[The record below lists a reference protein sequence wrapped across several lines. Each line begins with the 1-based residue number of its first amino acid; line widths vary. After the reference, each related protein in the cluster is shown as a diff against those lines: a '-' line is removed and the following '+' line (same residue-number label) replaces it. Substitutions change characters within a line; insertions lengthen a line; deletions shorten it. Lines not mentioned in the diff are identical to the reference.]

1 MADSSSRP
9 SSGKATPTPSSPREG
24 DLDTIEGQSHP
35 SDGTLPQAEDKPI
48 NANWGD
54 ESQKKPIKTKPKSEK
69 QPPKYS
75 EGATHKREEKVVTPP
90 PFDESEEPVF
100 HTPTGPRQ
108 ENPQQ
113 PSELWEPKPR
123 PEYLEILTN
132 PIDKFWSETEEDSEL
147 HRRQPASHPR
157 NIERRESVELCAI
170 HYDKDYT
177 KYEPIRL
184 RSPSYVYPKVN
195 RTHSATFYSDPKV
208 LPLAFF
214 NAAYIE
220 LRRAHTAGEITA
232 EISEKRKQR
241 SRKRGTHDPLRT
253 PSSGSDSDDDW
264 RPFRDSNSLD
274 SPSDSSVTSIESSLE
289 SDDSS
294 DNPRSRSSSW
304 SNSSSSS
311 EANRKRKNRKPSQS
325 SEDSSD
331 DSGDQSPLNNS
342 KKQKEKSRKT
352 PKSAA
357 GTPSPDSIDSREYTP
372 AHKPLVHIGPI
383 APTDV
388 ILGLAPNCAPENKDS
403 ENNDSNMA
411 TTTQDLVDTLTKTL
425 REINQSPAVPLP
437 IFKGKKGEDPE
448 DHILKVEDYFTLH
461 SIEDASEKIKR
472 FKTTL
477 CEVARKWVDMLDF
490 KIVTKWESKKPRD
503 KHAALKQLFLQ
514 RFAKEG
520 RTLESAYDAWK
531 TLSFDPAKEDIEQFI
546 AKVRNLARKLG
557 YNKDAQLM
565 AVKNVL
571 PRDVYGICMTQND
584 LGELEKF
591 LVQLFSNPKMREA
604 VPGPAA
610 VSSEPGVFS
619 IGQHVDN
626 RVVGATSAELD
637 KIRHDMNSMQVR
649 FSNMS
654 ATDTRDKLPKKP
666 WKPEV
671 TPPRRRGGSNKGRG
685 RRGFSSSRRDDQRR
699 NSIGNGQNTQN
710 NEQRFK
716 NNGFRSRGQ
725 YRENH
730 RGQFRGQGRGRAR
743 FDKSPNVR
751 HPRVAS
757 KTVDKDQMRC
767 HYCNE
772 PGHFIRECQKR
783 SRDEGGSQRFS
794 GLNSEYFDDKYNY
807 DDDYGDYE
815 EEYEDDVFASL
826 NA

>member
-1 MADSSSRP
+1 M
-9 SSGKATPTPSSPREG
+9 
-24 DLDTIEGQSHP
+24 
-35 SDGTLPQAEDKPI
+35 
-48 NANWGD
+48 
-54 ESQKKPIKTKPKSEK
+54 
-69 QPPKYS
+69 
-75 EGATHKREEKVVTPP
+75 VTPP
-90 PFDESEEPVF
+90 PFNDSEEPLF

-108 ENPQQ
+108 GNPQQ

-132 PIDKFWSETEEDSEL
+132 PIDKFWSETEEDGEL
-147 HRRQPASHPR
+147 HRWRPVFCPR

-170 HYDKDYT
+170 HCDEDYT

-184 RSPSYVYPKVN
+184 NSPSYVCPKVN
-195 RTHSATFYSDPKV
+195 RTHSATFYIDPKV
-208 LPLAFF
+208 LPLAFID
-214 NAAYIE
+214 AACID
-220 LRRAHTAGEITA
+220 LRRAHAAGAITA

-241 SRKRGTHDPLRT
+241 SRKRGAPDPFRT
-253 PSSGSDSDDDW
+253 LSSGSDSDDDW
-264 RPFRDSNSLD
+264 RPFRDSKSLD
-274 SPSDSSVTSIESSLE
+274 SPSDSSVTSIDSSLE

-294 DNPRSRSSSW
+294 DNSRSRSSSW
-304 SNSSSSS
+304 SDSSSSS
-311 EANRKRKNRKPSQS
+311 KANRKSKDRKSSQS

-331 DSGDQSPLNNS
+331 DSSYQSPLNNY
-342 KKQKEKSRKT
+342 KKYKKKSRKT
-352 PKSAA
+352 PKLATR
-357 GTPSPDSIDSREYTP
+357 TPSPASVDSRESTP
-372 AHKPLVHIGPI
+372 AHKPLVPIGPI

-388 ILGLAPNCAPENKDS
+388 ILGLTPNSTPENKDS
-403 ENNDSNMA
+403 ENDDSDMA
-411 TTTQDLVDTLTKTL
+411 TTTQDLVDTLTKML

-477 CEVARKWVDMLDF
+477 CEVARKWVDTLDF

-520 RTLESAYDAWK
+520 RTLESAYNAWK
-531 TLSFDPAKEDIEQFI
+531 TLSFDPAKEDIKQFI

-571 PRDVYGICMTQND
+571 PRDVYGICTTQND

-604 VPGPAA
+604 VPGPAV

-619 IGQHVDN
+619 IGQHMDN

-649 FSNMS
+649 FNNMS

-671 TPPRRRGGSNKGRG
+671 TPLRRRGGSNRGRG
-685 RRGFSSSRRDDQRR
+685 RRGSSSSRQDDQRR
-699 NSIGNGQNTQN
+699 NGIGNGQNTQN

-725 YRENH
+725 FRESL
-730 RGQFRGQGRGRAR
+730 RGQFRGRGGGRGR
-743 FDKSPNVR
+743 FDKSPNVKR
-751 HPRVAS
+751 PRVAS

-772 PGHFIRECQKR
+772 PGHFMRECQKR

-794 GLNSEYFDDKYNY
+794 SLNSEYYDDESDY
-807 DDDYGDYE
+807 DDDYEDYE
-815 EEYEDDVFASL
+815 EEYEEDVFASL
-826 NA
+826 NAWGSWGIAPPQLP

>member
-9 SSGKATPTPSSPREG
+9 SSGKATPTPSSSGEG
-24 DLDTIEGQSHP
+24 DLDPIEDQSHP
-35 SDGTLPQAEDKPI
+35 SDGTLPQTEDKQL
-48 NANWGD
+48 NADWGD
-54 ESQKKPIKTKPKSEK
+54 ESQKKTIKTKPKSEK
-69 QPPKYS
+69 RPPKYS
-75 EGATHKREEKVVTPP
+75 EGASHKREERVVTPP
-90 PFDESEEPVF
+90 PFNDSEEPLF

-108 ENPQQ
+108 GNPQQ

-132 PIDKFWSETEEDSEL
+132 PIDKFWSETEEDGEL
-147 HRRQPASHPR
+147 HRRRPVFRPR

-170 HYDKDYT
+170 HCDEDYT

-184 RSPSYVYPKVN
+184 NSPSYVCPKVN
-195 RTHSATFYSDPKV
+195 RTHSATFYIDPKV
-208 LPLAFF
+208 LPLAFID
-214 NAAYIE
+214 AACID
-220 LRRAHTAGEITA
+220 LRRAHAAGAITA

-241 SRKRGTHDPLRT
+241 SRKREAPDPFRT
-253 PSSGSDSDDDW
+253 FSSGSDSDDDW
-264 RPFRDSNSLD
+264 RPFRDSKSLD
-274 SPSDSSVTSIESSLE
+274 SPSDSSVTSIDSSLE

-294 DNPRSRSSSW
+294 DNSRSRSSSW
-304 SNSSSSS
+304 SDSSGSSK
-311 EANRKRKNRKPSQS
+311 ANRKSKDRKSSQS

-331 DSGDQSPLNNS
+331 DSSYQSPLNNY
-342 KKQKEKSRKT
+342 KKYKKKSRKT
-352 PKSAA
+352 PKLATR
-357 GTPSPDSIDSREYTP
+357 TPSPASVDSRESTP
-372 AHKPLVHIGPI
+372 AHKPLVPIGPI

-388 ILGLAPNCAPENKDS
+388 ILGLTPNSTPENKDS
-403 ENNDSNMA
+403 ENDDSDMA
-411 TTTQDLVDTLTKTL
+411 TTTQDLVDTLTKML

-461 SIEDASEKIKR
+461 SIEDASKKIKQ

-477 CEVARKWVDMLDF
+477 CEVARKWVDTLDF
-490 KIVTKWESKKPRD
+490 KIVTKWELKKPRD

-520 RTLESAYDAWK
+520 RTLESAFDPWK

-604 VPGPAA
+604 VPGPAV

-626 RVVGATSAELD
+626 RVVGVTSAELD

-649 FSNMS
+649 FNNMS

-671 TPPRRRGGSNKGRG
+671 TPPRRRGGSNRGRG
-685 RRGFSSSRRDDQRR
+685 RRGSSSSCRDDQRR
-699 NSIGNGQNTQN
+699 NGIGNGQNTQN
-710 NEQRFK
+710 KEQRFK

-725 YRENH
+725 FRESL
-730 RGQFRGQGRGRAR
+730 RGQFRGRGGGRGR
-743 FDKSPNVR
+743 FDKSPNVKR
-751 HPRVAS
+751 PRVAS

-772 PGHFIRECQKR
+772 
-783 SRDEGGSQRFS
+783 
-794 GLNSEYFDDKYNY
+794 
-807 DDDYGDYE
+807 
-815 EEYEDDVFASL
+815 
-826 NA
+826 

>member
-1 MADSSSRP
+1 MEQNPQPPKTISEKFPEDSDSDPESEVEFTKSNPTTPSSTESEGSDTTLADSSSRP

-24 DLDTIEGQSHP
+24 DLDPIEDQSHP
-35 SDGTLPQAEDKPI
+35 SDGTLPQAEDKQL
-48 NANWGD
+48 NADLGD

-75 EGATHKREEKVVTPP
+75 EGASHKREEKVVTPP
-90 PFDESEEPVF
+90 PFDDSEEPVF
-100 HTPTGPRQ
+100 HTPTGPQ
-108 ENPQQ
+108 QGNPQQ

-147 HRRQPASHPR
+147 HRRRPVFRPR

-170 HYDKDYT
+170 HYDEDYT

-184 RSPSYVYPKVN
+184 NSPSYVYPKVN
-195 RTHSATFYSDPKV
+195 RTHSATFYIDPKV
-208 LPLAFF
+208 LPLAFI
-214 NAAYIE
+214 NAACID
-220 LRRAHTAGEITA
+220 LHRAHTAGEITA

-241 SRKRGTHDPLRT
+241 SRKRGAPDPLRT
-253 PSSGSDSDDDW
+253 PSSGSDSNDDW
-264 RPFRDSNSLD
+264 RPFRDSKSLD
-274 SPSDSSVTSIESSLE
+274 SLSDSSVTSIDSSLE

-294 DNPRSRSSSW
+294 DNSRSRSSSW

-311 EANRKRKNRKPSQS
+311 KANRKSKDRKSSQS

-331 DSGDQSPLNNS
+331 DSSDQSPLNNS
-342 KKQKEKSRKT
+342 KKQKKKSRKT
-352 PKSAA
+352 PKSA
-357 GTPSPDSIDSREYTP
+357 TRPPSPASVDSRESTP
-372 AHKPLVHIGPI
+372 AHKPLVPIGPTV
-383 APTDV
+383 PTDV
-388 ILGLAPNCAPENKDS
+388 ILGLTPNSTLENKDS
-403 ENNDSNMA
+403 ENDDSDMA

-425 REINQSPAVPLP
+425 REINQSPAIPLP

-461 SIEDASEKIKR
+461 SIEDASEKIKQ

-477 CEVARKWVDMLDF
+477 CEIACKWVDTLDF
-490 KIVTKWESKKPRD
+490 KIVTKWELKKPRD

-546 AKVRNLARKLG
+546 AKVRNLTRKLG

-571 PRDVYGICMTQND
+571 PRDVCGICMTQND

-604 VPGPAA
+604 VPGPAV

-619 IGQHVDN
+619 IGQHVNN

-649 FSNMS
+649 FNNMS

-671 TPPRRRGGSNKGRG
+671 TPPRRRGGSNRGRG
-685 RRGFSSSRRDDQRR
+685 RRGFSSLRRDDQRR

-725 YRENH
+725 FRESL
-730 RGQFRGQGRGRAR
+730 RGQFRGRGRG
-743 FDKSPNVR
+743 
-751 HPRVAS
+751 
-757 KTVDKDQMRC
+757 
-767 HYCNE
+767 
-772 PGHFIRECQKR
+772 
-783 SRDEGGSQRFS
+783 
-794 GLNSEYFDDKYNY
+794 
-807 DDDYGDYE
+807 
-815 EEYEDDVFASL
+815 
-826 NA
+826 